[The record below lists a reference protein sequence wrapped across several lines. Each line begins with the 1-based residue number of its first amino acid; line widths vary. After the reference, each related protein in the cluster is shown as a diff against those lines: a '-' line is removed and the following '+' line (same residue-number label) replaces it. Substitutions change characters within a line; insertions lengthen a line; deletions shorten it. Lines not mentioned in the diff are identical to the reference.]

1 MVQSDT
7 RALPTLELSGG
18 SSISPTCA
26 FDAAWCT
33 AAENGTP
40 SSASPYIY
48 VKAFYH
54 CLLYLSVYLEKN
66 LLQLLQ
72 LLNTVSQLSNMH
84 ITTGN

>member
-1 MVQSDT
+1 MIQSDT

-26 FDAAWCT
+26 FDAAWHT

-40 SSASPYIY
+40 SWASPYIY

-66 LLQLLQ
+66 LLQLL
-72 LLNTVSQLSNMH
+72 NTVSQLSNMH
-84 ITTGN
+84 ITTGK